1 MKLTHTC
8 TFSII
13 IPTYNAESYIARCLE
28 SCINQ
33 TFSDIE
39 ILVVDDCGSDDSIKI
54 AQSYIIIP
62 TYNAESYIARCL
74 ESCINQTFSDIEI
87 LVVDDCGSDDS
98 IKIAQSYAD
107 RDSRIRIIQNP
118 HNLGLFAARISGEKE
133 ARGAYI
139 LPLDADDYIS
149 PFTCKTLYRKAYSI
163 ASALDSLI
171 LFAHKRDN
179 QKNYDYGGGDI

>member
-54 AQSYIIIP
+54 AQSY
-62 TYNAESYIARCL
+62 
-74 ESCINQTFSDIEI
+74 
-87 LVVDDCGSDDS
+87 
-98 IKIAQSYAD
+98 AD
-107 RDSRIRIIQNP
+107 RDSKIRIIQNP

-179 QKNYDYGGGDI
+179 QKNYNYGGGDI